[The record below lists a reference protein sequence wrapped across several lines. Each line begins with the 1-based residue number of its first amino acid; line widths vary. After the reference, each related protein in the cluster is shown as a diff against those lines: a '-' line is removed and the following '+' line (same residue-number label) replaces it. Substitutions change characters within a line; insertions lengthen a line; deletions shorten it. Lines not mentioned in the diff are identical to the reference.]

1 MREAAL
7 PYVESNRFLA
17 KAESGAG
24 NRRPK
29 EIFMNI
35 FKYIAFVLLVV
46 TSVTVGAGDSFAHFQ
61 MIYTPKSALTADE
74 PGKIGLLV
82 VFTHPFEA
90 GHTMDMGADESGK
103 VSPPAAF
110 GVMSFDKKSD
120 KIVKTDLIK
129 DLKPIEFS
137 SLTNKGK
144 GYKLDHK
151 LAGIGDFVFYLDP
164 ALYYDKTEDQYM
176 RQITKVIVNRGGAPS
191 AWDKAVGLDAEI
203 VPLDKPYALWTGN
216 VFRGVVMKKEG
227 DKMVPVPDAE
237 IEVEFLNHEIKGNA
251 FAKEEKVKA
260 PQDAFVTQ
268 TIKAN
273 SQGEFAYAI
282 PKAGWWGFAALGVG
296 GELKHQGKPLSVD
309 AVIWV
314 QAQDMK

>member
-1 MREAAL
+1 MK
-7 PYVESNRFLA
+7 F
-17 KAESGAG
+17 
-24 NRRPK
+24 
-29 EIFMNI
+29 
-35 FKYIAFVLLVV
+35 FKQIAFVLLVIA
-46 TSVTVGAGDSFAHFQ
+46 SVTAGAGVSLAHFQ
-61 MIYTPKSALTADE
+61 MIYTPKSALTVDE
-74 PGKIGLLV
+74 PGKINLLL

-103 VSPPAAF
+103 VSSPAAF

-120 KIVKTDLIK
+120 KMVKVDLLK
-129 DLKPIEFS
+129 DLRPVEFT

-144 GYKLDHK
+144 GYILDYK

-164 ALYYDKTEDQYM
+164 APYYDNTEDLYM

-191 AWDKAVGLDAEI
+191 AWDQAVGLDAEI

-227 DKMVPVPDAE
+227 EKMTPVPDAE
-237 IEVEFLNHEIKGNA
+237 IEVEFLNHEIKSNA
-251 FAKEEKVKA
+251 FAKEAKVKA

-273 SQGEFAYAI
+273 AQGEFAYAI
-282 PKAGWWGFAALGVG
+282 PKAGWWGFAALGAG
-296 GELKHQGKPLSVD
+296 GELKHQNKPLSVD
-309 AVIWV
+309 AVLWV

>member
-1 MREAAL
+1 MRIFNKTAFFLIAL
-7 PYVESNRFLA
+7 LS
-17 KAESGAG
+17 
-24 NRRPK
+24 
-29 EIFMNI
+29 IT
-35 FKYIAFVLLVV
+35 LVGGV
-46 TSVTVGAGDSFAHFQ
+46 SFAHFQ
-61 MIYTPKSALTADE
+61 MIYTPKSALSTDE
-74 PGKIGLLV
+74 PGKINLLL

-103 VSPPAAF
+103 ITPPAAF
-110 GVMSFDKKSD
+110 GVMTFDKKAD
-120 KIVKTDLIK
+120 KVVKTDLLK
-129 DLKPIEFS
+129 DLKPVEFT

-144 GYKLDHK
+144 AYTLEHK
-151 LAGIGDFVFYLDP
+151 IGGIGDSVFYLDP
-164 ALYYDKTEDQYM
+164 APYYDKTEDHYM

-216 VFRGVVMKKEG
+216 LFRGVVMKKEG

-237 IEVEFLNHEIKGNA
+237 IEVEFLNHEIKNNA
-251 FAKEEKVKA
+251 FGKQEKVKA

-273 SQGEFAYAI
+273 AQGEFAYAL
-282 PKAGWWGFAALGVG
+282 PKAGWWGFSAVGAG
-296 GELKHQGKPLSVD
+296 GEAKHQGKPMTVD

-314 QAQDMK
+314 QTQDMK